1 MILLG
6 AIQTFIG
13 FWVFILKKPKH
24 KSNRILAVWLLIL
37 SIILLGG
44 LVEGGVVQYFK
55 PGVFPL
61 VFLFGP
67 LLYFYIRSQIQTD
80 FNFHLLHLFHLL
92 PFVAVVLHRIMVSAE
107 NIDFIDSSTS
117 NINNV
122 VYELLMLISIV
133 IYWIISISI
142 LVKHKQ
148 KLPDNFSYRSER
160 LTFNW
165 TSLIV
170 FLNILIFTLSF
181 LSPFLNSEKLMLDPG
196 FVFHFN
202 FSLFGFLLML
212 FGLLQ
217 PAIYSQSASSEKSGK
232 TPENKSEK
240 YKRSGLSNNE
250 LTKTA
255 DDISRYFEDKKPYL
269 NPEFDLQTMAEE
281 LQLSRQV
288 LSQTMNEVYRKNFY
302 RLVNEYRVN
311 TVILKMNDPAFAH
324 LNLLGLGFESGFNS
338 KASFNRVFK

>member
-1 MILLG
+1 
-6 AIQTFIG
+6 
-13 FWVFILKKPKH
+13 
-24 KSNRILAVWLLIL
+24 
-37 SIILLGG
+37 
-44 LVEGGVVQYFK
+44 
-55 PGVFPL
+55 
-61 VFLFGP
+61 LF
-67 LLYFYIRSQIQTD
+67 
-80 FNFHLLHLFHLL
+80 
-92 PFVAVVLHRIMVSAE
+92 SAE
-107 NIDFIDSSTS
+107 SIDFIDASTN
-117 NINNV
+117 NITNV
-122 VYELLMLISIV
+122 VYEFLMLISIA

-142 LVKHKQ
+142 LVQHKR

-181 LSPFLNSEKLMLDPG
+181 LSPFLRGEKLALDPG

-202 FSLFGFLLML
+202 FSLFGFLLLL

-217 PAIYSQSASSEKSGK
+217 PAIYNQSALAEKLGQ
-232 TPENKSEK
+232 TLENKQVK
-240 YKRSGLSNNE
+240 YKRSGLSNDE

-255 DDISRYFEDKKPYL
+255 DEISRYFEHKKPYL

-281 LQLSRQV
+281 LQLSRQI
-288 LSQTMNEVYRKNFY
+288 LSQTMNEIYHKNFY

-311 TVILKMNDPAFAH
+311 SVIQKMNNPAFAH

-338 KASFNRVFK
+338 KASFNRVFKEITGKTPSAFKNKN